1 MTERMERAVKPS
13 SGVENETH
21 AIPDKVD
28 NTLINIDFFT
38 VSPALFSANENH
50 CKAWRDSAKT
60 ATNMN
65 VQAVTSLD
73 EFLHF
78 PGATWNCTRFVLDPL
93 VRSAP
98 GGRGRK
104 EAERSARRLAAGPRG
119 KAEGTL
125 FTSRSRSASRR
136 LPAGCDGHRGARGV
150 LPLGHLG
157 QPLGHIG
164 PFRIQRARPLK
175 GGRGVGKPSLG

>member
-1 MTERMERAVKPS
+1 MSTS
-13 SGVENETH
+13 SIRRLMG
-21 AIPDKVD
+21 
-28 NTLINIDFFT
+28 TL
-38 VSPALFSANENH
+38 L
-50 CKAWRDSAKT
+50 RDRNS
-60 ATNMN
+60 
-65 VQAVTSLD
+65 
-73 EFLHF
+73 E
-78 PGATWNCTRFVLDPL
+78 GAPLSRVWTDDDGEDGARGEAL

-136 LPAGCDGHRGARGV
+136 LPSGRDGHRGAGGV
-150 LPLGHLG
+150 LPPGHLG